1 MLKKEIEFTQVVTRG
16 GDKGES
22 SLYDGSRKRKDDI
35 VFEAL
40 GDIDE
45 LISHLGSLY
54 IYNKKVFK
62 PIQTTLMQISAL
74 IATSPNSQQYS
85 SLKQIKDKDIIILE
99 KRILILMKGMIIES
113 KFYLPDEFTAPI
125 DIART
130 ITRRCER
137 RIVTL
142 IRDNSM
148 HHLVHS
154 QKYLNRLSDF
164 LWVYARH
171 IGSK

>member
-45 LISHLGSLY
+45 LVSYLGSLY

-62 PIQTTLMQISAL
+62 SIQSTLIQISAL
-74 IATSPNSQQYS
+74 ITTSPNSQQYS
-85 SLKQIKDKDIIILE
+85 SLKQVNIRINEPFSL
-99 KRILILMKGMIIES
+99 KRMV
-113 KFYLPDEFTAPI
+113 FF
-125 DIART
+125 
-130 ITRRCER
+130 
-137 RIVTL
+137 IVVL
-142 IRDNSM
+142 CYS
-148 HHLVHS
+148 
-154 QKYLNRLSDF
+154 
-164 LWVYARH
+164 
-171 IGSK
+171 